1 MLIINAPIV
10 ISYIHNFIA
19 KLLIAIIF
27 SGAFLWHFAVAA
39 VGQIAAPILRRVYC
53 RLTKQ
58 ICELTKRAHTH
69 AYVHAY
75 IWYKAVCVLMCDYSP
90 VCCCCCFIVQPL
102 GSKNWFLII
111 IIVIIMV
118 TIFGMLL

>member
-1 MLIINAPIV
+1 M

-27 SGAFLWHFAVAA
+27 SVAFLWHFAVAA

-58 ICELTKRAHTH
+58 ICELTKRTHTH
-69 AYVHAY
+69 AHMCIQTYVRY
-75 IWYKAVCVLMCDYSP
+75 VAVSVLMCDYSP

-111 IIVIIMV
+111 IIVIIMA